1 MSEHDEHSSF
11 IKTPQQLITI
21 VLLAFIVP
29 IIGIVLLVK
38 LVIDRPTADPA
49 ALTPAAIAERIQ
61 PVGHVSFT
69 APAGGEAAPAQA
81 APATTVAKAGPVDG
95 NSVVIVN
102 DDGVL
107 VVDTHINPAVALP
120 KGTFEYRVAGQQG
133 APDFPEDQSPEKVD
147 PELFDPAGRGAG
159 PAADQHQDHQYEYAE
174 IIPVPITD

>member
-95 NSVVIVN
+95 KKVYDSVCTACHST
-102 DDGVL
+102 GVANAPKFGDKAAWAPRIATGM
-107 VVDTHINPAVALP
+107 DTLLNVALHGKGAMPPKGGNPALSEAQIRAAI
-120 KGTFEYRVAGQQG
+120 EYMV
-133 APDFPEDQSPEKVD
+133 SHSK
-147 PELFDPAGRGAG
+147 
-159 PAADQHQDHQYEYAE
+159 
-174 IIPVPITD
+174 